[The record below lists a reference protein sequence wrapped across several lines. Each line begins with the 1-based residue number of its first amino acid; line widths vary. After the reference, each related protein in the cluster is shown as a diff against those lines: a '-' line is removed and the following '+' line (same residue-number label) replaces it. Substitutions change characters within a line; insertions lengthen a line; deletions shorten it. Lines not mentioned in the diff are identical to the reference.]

1 MQQLVTYSMVNS
13 PPWRASHQRPSAHLR
28 FDPYCK
34 DSQER
39 CLASILQT
47 NHGYIHLRGPNVMK
61 IVNDTLETQNASGT
75 AHHMALARWRTVYGE
90 LR

>member
-1 MQQLVTYSMVNS
+1 MTYSMVNS
-13 PPWRASHQRPSAHLR
+13 PPWRASHQHPSAHLI
-28 FDPYCK
+28 FDPYRK

-47 NHGYIHLRGPNVMK
+47 NHGYIHFRGPNVMR
-61 IVNDTLETQNASGT
+61 IVNDTLETQKASGT
-75 AHHMALARWRTVYGE
+75 AHHMVLARWRTFYGE

>member
-1 MQQLVTYSMVNS
+1 MVNS
-13 PPWRASHQRPSAHLR
+13 PPWRASHQHPSAHLTL
-28 FDPYCK
+28 DPYCK

-39 CLASILQT
+39 CFASILQT

-61 IVNDTLETQNASGT
+61 NVNDTLETQKASGM
-75 AHHMALARWRTVYGE
+75 AHHMVLARWRAFYCE

>member
-1 MQQLVTYSMVNS
+1 MVTYSMVNS
-13 PPWRASHQRPSAHLR
+13 PPWRASHQHPSAHLM
-28 FDPYCK
+28 FDPYRK

-47 NHGYIHLRGPNVMK
+47 NHGYIHLRGPNGMK
-61 IVNDTLETQNASGT
+61 IVNDTLETQRASRT
-75 AHHMALARWRTVYGE
+75 AHHMARASWRTFYRD